1 MEQENTLLTP
11 SEEKN
16 NVAPAEVTQ
25 TDGAE
30 TTMEQPSESQELEKV
45 DTSAFSVTELLDH
58 LSEMINKE
66 QLPELQE
73 MKRLKRMI
81 NHQEPVANDEEELDE
96 KEETGEETPEASAD
110 SKDELLTRFINL
122 KTRFHELQ
130 AKKDEEEKSERRLN
144 YDKKLE
150 LIKRL
155 EANLESTD
163 DFFKVR
169 NEFENIRNEWKNI
182 GNVPENLRSDLLNQY
197 STLLEKH
204 YEINKLNKEAQEYD
218 FKHNRVEKE
227 GFIAKARALAEEPDI
242 VKAFRD
248 LQTLHDMWKETGPVA
263 PEFRESMWKDF
274 KDASTII
281 NKRHDDYFKELRE
294 KEEQNCAHKMG
305 IIEKLENLLVTLP
318 TTRRGWREYEDLM
331 EAIRKEWK
339 SAGRVPRAKLN
350 EVNMRFRVAVD
361 EFYLQRRNFLRELS
375 EEITPKLE
383 RMREIVAEAETL
395 KESTDWQST
404 ADKLKALQK
413 EWTVISKLGTR
424 VGEAQKLW
432 RQFRKACDTFFEA
445 KKVNHKRF
453 SREENLERKLE
464 IADKIEALEAKK
476 LEDPSAELAEIE
488 AEWAS
493 VGPVPDDQ
501 KSEVLNRYYGAL
513 RRLKGMDDNRRGSR
527 RRNDSQ
533 RDNTRRERRPRKVDM
548 KKDLTE
554 LSSNELKDERSM
566 ISGNI
571 SALEEEL
578 RQYENNIGFF
588 NASPDNPMVMQIQ
601 KKIDAIR
608 EKIESLEGRKREVAE
623 EIKNPTAK
631 EEETPKAEEPAE
643 PAATAEPTEPTA
655 PTEETTES
663 TETEA

>member
-16 NVAPAEVTQ
+16 EVTPMEVTE
-25 TDGAE
+25 TDSAE
-30 TTMEQPSESQELEKV
+30 TKVEQPTEDEAVEKV
-45 DTSAFSVTELLDH
+45 DTSAFSATELLDY
-58 LSEMINKE
+58 LSDLINKE
-66 QLPELQE
+66 QLPELQD

-96 KEETGEETPEASAD
+96 HEETGEETPEVSAD
-110 SKDELLTRFINL
+110 SKDELMTRFINL

-130 AKKDEEEKSERRLN
+130 AKKEEAEKEERRLN
-144 YDKKLE
+144 YEKKLE

-163 DFFKVR
+163 DFFKIR

-182 GNVPENLRSDLLNQY
+182 GHVPDNLRSDLLNQY

-227 GFIAKARALAEEPDI
+227 GFIAKARALADEPDI
-242 VKAFRD
+242 VKAFKE

-263 PEFRESMWKDF
+263 PEFRDSLWKDF
-274 KDASTII
+274 KDASTVI

-294 KEEQNCAHKMG
+294 KEEQNCTHKMG

-318 TTRRGWREYEDLM
+318 TTRRGWREYEDQM

-339 SAGRVPRAKLN
+339 SAGRVPRTKLN

-361 EFYLQRRNFLRELS
+361 EFYLQRRTFLRELS

-383 RMREIVAEAETL
+383 RMREIVAEADGL
-395 KESTDWQST
+395 KESTEWQST
-404 ADKLKALQK
+404 ADKLKDLQK

-445 KKVNHKRF
+445 KKVNHKHF
-453 SREENLERKLE
+453 SREENLARKLE

-476 LEDPSAELAEIE
+476 LEDASAELAAIE

-493 VGPVPDDQ
+493 VGPVPDEQ

-513 RRLKGMDDNRRGSR
+513 RRLKGMGDNRRTPR
-527 RRNDSQ
+527 RKGG
-533 RDNTRRERRPRKVDM
+533 DNQRERRPRKVDM

-554 LSSNELKDERSM
+554 LSSNELKDERTV
-566 ISGNI
+566 INGTI

-601 KKIDAIR
+601 KKIDALKV
-608 EKIESLEGRKREVAE
+608 KIESLQDRKREVAE

-631 EEETPKAEEPAE
+631 EDEAPVES
-643 PAATAEPTEPTA
+643 PTEPTET
-655 PTEETTES
+655 TEET
-663 TETEA
+663 EA

>member
-16 NVAPAEVTQ
+16 NVTPTEVTQ

-30 TTMEQPSESQELEKV
+30 ATKEQPTESGELEKV
-45 DTSAFSVTELLDH
+45 DTSAFSVAELLDH

-96 KEETGEETPEASAD
+96 KEETGEETPEVSAD

-130 AKKDEEEKSERRLN
+130 AKKEEEEKAERRLN

-182 GNVPENLRSDLLNQY
+182 GHVPENLRSDLLNQY

-227 GFIAKARALAEEPDI
+227 GFIAKARALADEPDI
-242 VKAFRD
+242 VKAFRE

-263 PEFRESMWKDF
+263 PEFRDIMWKDF
-274 KDASTII
+274 KDASTVI

-294 KEEQNCAHKMG
+294 KEEQNCAHKME

-318 TTRRGWREYEDLM
+318 TTRRGWREYEDQM

-361 EFYLQRRNFLRELS
+361 EFYLQRRTFLRELS

-383 RMREIVAEAETL
+383 RMREIVAEADAL

-445 KKVNHKRF
+445 KKVNRKHF

-476 LEDPSAELAEIE
+476 LEDPTAELAEIE

-513 RRLKGMDDNRRGSR
+513 RRLKGMDDSRRSPR
-527 RRNDSQ
+527 RRNDNQ
-533 RDNTRRERRPRKVDM
+533 RDNNRRDRRPRKVDM

-566 ISGNI
+566 INGNI

-601 KKIDAIR
+601 KKIDALR

-631 EEETPKAEEPAE
+631 EEETPKTEEPA
-643 PAATAEPTEPTA
+643 
-655 PTEETTES
+655 ETTES
-663 TETEA
+663 TETTEA

>member
-16 NVAPAEVTQ
+16 EVTPMEVTE
-25 TDGAE
+25 TDSAE
-30 TTMEQPSESQELEKV
+30 AKVEQPTEDEAVEKV
-45 DTSAFSVTELLDH
+45 DTSAFSATELLDY
-58 LSEMINKE
+58 LSDLINKE
-66 QLPELQE
+66 QLPELQD

-96 KEETGEETPEASAD
+96 HEETGEETPEVSAD
-110 SKDELLTRFINL
+110 SKDELMTRFINL

-130 AKKDEEEKSERRLN
+130 AKKEEAEKEERRLN
-144 YDKKLE
+144 YEKKLE

-163 DFFKVR
+163 DFFKIR

-182 GNVPENLRSDLLNQY
+182 GHVPDNLRSDLLNQY

-227 GFIAKARALAEEPDI
+227 GFIAKARALADEPDI
-242 VKAFRD
+242 VKAFKE

-263 PEFRESMWKDF
+263 PEFRDSLWKDF
-274 KDASTII
+274 KDASTVI

-294 KEEQNCAHKMG
+294 KEEQNCTHKMG

-318 TTRRGWREYEDLM
+318 TTRRGWREYEDQM

-339 SAGRVPRAKLN
+339 SAGRVPRTKLN

-361 EFYLQRRNFLRELS
+361 EFYLQRRTFLRELS

-383 RMREIVAEAETL
+383 RMREIVAEADGL
-395 KESTDWQST
+395 KESTEWQST
-404 ADKLKALQK
+404 ADKLKDLQK

-445 KKVNHKRF
+445 KKVNHKHF
-453 SREENLERKLE
+453 SREENLARKLE

-476 LEDPSAELAEIE
+476 LEDASAELAAIE

-493 VGPVPDDQ
+493 VGPVPDEQ

-513 RRLKGMDDNRRGSR
+513 RRLKGMGDNRRAPR
-527 RRNDSQ
+527 RKGG
-533 RDNTRRERRPRKVDM
+533 DNQRERRPRKVDM

-554 LSSNELKDERSM
+554 LSSNELKDERTV
-566 ISGNI
+566 INGTI

-601 KKIDAIR
+601 KKIDALKV
-608 EKIESLEGRKREVAE
+608 KIESLQDRKREVAE

-631 EEETPKAEEPAE
+631 EDEAPAE
-643 PAATAEPTEPTA
+643 SPTEPTET
-655 PTEETTES
+655 TEET
-663 TETEA
+663 EA

>member
-16 NVAPAEVTQ
+16 EVTPMEVTE
-25 TDGAE
+25 TDSAE
-30 TTMEQPSESQELEKV
+30 AKVEQPTEDEAVEKV
-45 DTSAFSVTELLDH
+45 DTSAFSATELLDY
-58 LSEMINKE
+58 LSDLINKE
-66 QLPELQE
+66 QLPELQD

-96 KEETGEETPEASAD
+96 HEETGEETPEVSAD
-110 SKDELLTRFINL
+110 SKDELMTRFINL

-130 AKKDEEEKSERRLN
+130 AKKEEAEKEERRLN
-144 YDKKLE
+144 YEKKLE

-163 DFFKVR
+163 DFFKIR

-182 GNVPENLRSDLLNQY
+182 GHVPDNLRSDLLNQY

-227 GFIAKARALAEEPDI
+227 GFIAKARALADEPDI
-242 VKAFRD
+242 VKAFKD

-263 PEFRESMWKDF
+263 PEFRDSLWKDF
-274 KDASTII
+274 KDASTVI

-294 KEEQNCAHKMG
+294 KEEQNCTHKMG

-318 TTRRGWREYEDLM
+318 TTRRGWREYEDQM

-339 SAGRVPRAKLN
+339 SAGRVPRTKLN

-361 EFYLQRRNFLRELS
+361 EFYLQRRTFLRELS

-383 RMREIVAEAETL
+383 RMREIVAEADGL
-395 KESTDWQST
+395 KESTEWQST
-404 ADKLKALQK
+404 ADKLKDLQK

-445 KKVNHKRF
+445 KKVNHKHF
-453 SREENLERKLE
+453 SREENLARKLE
-464 IADKIEALEAKK
+464 IAEKIEALEAKK
-476 LEDPSAELAEIE
+476 LEDASAELAEIE

-493 VGPVPDDQ
+493 VGPVPDEQ

-513 RRLKGMDDNRRGSR
+513 RRLKGMGDNRRAPR
-527 RRNDSQ
+527 RKGGDSQ
-533 RDNTRRERRPRKVDM
+533 RERRPRKVDM

-554 LSSNELKDERSM
+554 LSSNELKDERTV
-566 ISGNI
+566 INGTI

-601 KKIDAIR
+601 KKIDALKV
-608 EKIESLEGRKREVAE
+608 KIESLQDRKREVAE

-631 EEETPKAEEPAE
+631 EDETPAE
-643 PAATAEPTEPTA
+643 TPTEATET
-655 PTEETTES
+655 TEET
-663 TETEA
+663 EA

>member
-16 NVAPAEVTQ
+16 EVTPMEVTE
-25 TDGAE
+25 TDSAE
-30 TTMEQPSESQELEKV
+30 AKVEQPTEDEAVEKV
-45 DTSAFSVTELLDH
+45 DTSAFSATELLDY
-58 LSEMINKE
+58 LSDLINKE
-66 QLPELQE
+66 QLPELQD

-81 NHQEPVANDEEELDE
+81 NHQEPVTNDEEELDE
-96 KEETGEETPEASAD
+96 NEETGEETPEVSAD
-110 SKDELLTRFINL
+110 SKDELMTRFINL

-130 AKKDEEEKSERRLN
+130 AKKEEAEKEERRLN
-144 YDKKLE
+144 YEKKLE

-163 DFFKVR
+163 DFFKIR

-182 GNVPENLRSDLLNQY
+182 GHVPDNLRSDLLNQY

-227 GFIAKARALAEEPDI
+227 SFIAKARALADEPDI
-242 VKAFRD
+242 VKAFKE

-263 PEFRESMWKDF
+263 PEFRDSLWKDF
-274 KDASTII
+274 KDASTVI

-294 KEEQNCAHKMG
+294 KEEQNCTHKMG

-318 TTRRGWREYEDLM
+318 TTRRGWREYEDQM

-339 SAGRVPRAKLN
+339 SAGRVPRTKLN

-361 EFYLQRRNFLRELS
+361 EFYLQRRTFLRELS

-383 RMREIVAEAETL
+383 RMREIVAEADGL
-395 KESTDWQST
+395 KESTEWQST
-404 ADKLKALQK
+404 ADKLKDLQK

-445 KKVNHKRF
+445 KKVNHKHF
-453 SREENLERKLE
+453 SREENLARKLE

-476 LEDPSAELAEIE
+476 LEDASAELAAIE

-493 VGPVPDDQ
+493 VGPVPDEQ

-513 RRLKGMDDNRRGSR
+513 RRLKGMGDNRRTPR
-527 RRNDSQ
+527 RKGG
-533 RDNTRRERRPRKVDM
+533 DNQRERRPRKVDM

-554 LSSNELKDERSM
+554 LSSNELKDERTV
-566 ISGNI
+566 INGTI

-601 KKIDAIR
+601 KKIDALKV
-608 EKIESLEGRKREVAE
+608 KIESLQDRKREVAE

-631 EEETPKAEEPAE
+631 EDEAPAE
-643 PAATAEPTEPTA
+643 SPTEPTET
-655 PTEETTES
+655 TEET
-663 TETEA
+663 EA

>member
-16 NVAPAEVTQ
+16 EVTPMEVTE
-25 TDGAE
+25 TDSAE
-30 TTMEQPSESQELEKV
+30 AKVEQPTEDEAVEKV
-45 DTSAFSVTELLDH
+45 DTSAFSATELLDY
-58 LSEMINKE
+58 LSDLINKE
-66 QLPELQE
+66 QLPELQD

-96 KEETGEETPEASAD
+96 NEETGEETPEVSAD
-110 SKDELLTRFINL
+110 SKDELMTRFINL

-130 AKKDEEEKSERRLN
+130 AKKEEAEKEERRLN
-144 YDKKLE
+144 YEKKLE

-163 DFFKVR
+163 DFFKIR

-182 GNVPENLRSDLLNQY
+182 GHVPDNLRSDLLNQY

-227 GFIAKARALAEEPDI
+227 GFIAKARALADEPDI
-242 VKAFRD
+242 VKAFKE

-263 PEFRESMWKDF
+263 PEFRDSLWKDF
-274 KDASTII
+274 KDASTVI

-294 KEEQNCAHKMG
+294 KEEQNCTHKMG

-318 TTRRGWREYEDLM
+318 TTRRGWREYEDQM

-339 SAGRVPRAKLN
+339 SAGRVPRTKLN

-361 EFYLQRRNFLRELS
+361 EFYLQRRTFLRELS

-383 RMREIVAEAETL
+383 RMREIVAEADGL
-395 KESTDWQST
+395 KESTEWQST
-404 ADKLKALQK
+404 ADKLKDLQK

-445 KKVNHKRF
+445 KKVNHKHF
-453 SREENLERKLE
+453 SREENLARKLE

-476 LEDPSAELAEIE
+476 LEDASAELAEIE

-493 VGPVPDDQ
+493 VGPVPDEQ

-513 RRLKGMDDNRRGSR
+513 RRLKGMGDNRRAPR
-527 RRNDSQ
+527 RKGG
-533 RDNTRRERRPRKVDM
+533 DNQRERRPRKVDM

-554 LSSNELKDERSM
+554 LSSNELKDERTV
-566 ISGNI
+566 INGTI

-601 KKIDAIR
+601 KKIDALKV
-608 EKIESLEGRKREVAE
+608 KIESLQDRKREVAE

-631 EEETPKAEEPAE
+631 EDEAPAE
-643 PAATAEPTEPTA
+643 SPTEPTET
-655 PTEETTES
+655 TEET
-663 TETEA
+663 EA

>member
-16 NVAPAEVTQ
+16 EVTPMEVTE
-25 TDGAE
+25 TDSAE
-30 TTMEQPSESQELEKV
+30 AKVEQPTEDEAVEKV
-45 DTSAFSVTELLDH
+45 DTSAFSATELLDY
-58 LSEMINKE
+58 LSDLINKE
-66 QLPELQE
+66 QLPELQD

-96 KEETGEETPEASAD
+96 HEETGEETPEVSAD
-110 SKDELLTRFINL
+110 SKDELMTRFINL

-130 AKKDEEEKSERRLN
+130 AKKEEAEKEERRLN
-144 YDKKLE
+144 YEKKLE

-163 DFFKVR
+163 DFFKIR

-182 GNVPENLRSDLLNQY
+182 GHVPDNLRSDLLNQY

-227 GFIAKARALAEEPDI
+227 GFIAKARALADEPDI
-242 VKAFRD
+242 VKAFKE

-263 PEFRESMWKDF
+263 PEFRDSLWKDF
-274 KDASTII
+274 KDASTVI

-294 KEEQNCAHKMG
+294 KEEQNCTHKMG

-318 TTRRGWREYEDLM
+318 TTRRGWREYEDQM

-339 SAGRVPRAKLN
+339 SAGRVPRTKLN

-361 EFYLQRRNFLRELS
+361 EFYLQRRTFLRELS

-383 RMREIVAEAETL
+383 RMREIVAEADGL
-395 KESTDWQST
+395 KESTEWQST
-404 ADKLKALQK
+404 ADKLKDLQK

-445 KKVNHKRF
+445 KKVNHKHF
-453 SREENLERKLE
+453 SREENLARKLE

-476 LEDPSAELAEIE
+476 LEDASAELAEIE

-493 VGPVPDDQ
+493 VGPVPDEQ

-513 RRLKGMDDNRRGSR
+513 RRLKGMGDNRRAPR
-527 RRNDSQ
+527 RKGG
-533 RDNTRRERRPRKVDM
+533 DNQRERRPRKVDM

-554 LSSNELKDERSM
+554 LSSNELKDERTV
-566 ISGNI
+566 INGTI

-601 KKIDAIR
+601 KKIDALKV
-608 EKIESLEGRKREVAE
+608 KIESLQDRKREVAE

-631 EEETPKAEEPAE
+631 EDEAPAE
-643 PAATAEPTEPTA
+643 SPTEPTET
-655 PTEETTES
+655 TEET
-663 TETEA
+663 EA

>member
-16 NVAPAEVTQ
+16 EVTPMEVTE
-25 TDGAE
+25 TDSAE
-30 TTMEQPSESQELEKV
+30 AKVEQPTEDEAVEKV
-45 DTSAFSVTELLDH
+45 DTSAFSATELLDY
-58 LSEMINKE
+58 LSDLINKE
-66 QLPELQE
+66 QLPELQD

-96 KEETGEETPEASAD
+96 HEETGEETPEVSAD
-110 SKDELLTRFINL
+110 SKDELMTRFINL

-130 AKKDEEEKSERRLN
+130 AKKEEAEKEERRLN
-144 YDKKLE
+144 YEKKLE

-163 DFFKVR
+163 DFFKIR

-182 GNVPENLRSDLLNQY
+182 GHVPDNLRSDLLNQY

-227 GFIAKARALAEEPDI
+227 GFIAKARALADEPDI
-242 VKAFRD
+242 VKAFKE

-263 PEFRESMWKDF
+263 PEFRDSLWKDF
-274 KDASTII
+274 KDASTVI

-294 KEEQNCAHKMG
+294 KEEQNCTHKMG

-318 TTRRGWREYEDLM
+318 TTRRGWREYEDQM

-339 SAGRVPRAKLN
+339 SAGRVPRTKLN

-361 EFYLQRRNFLRELS
+361 EFYLQRRTFLRELS

-383 RMREIVAEAETL
+383 RMREIVAEADGL
-395 KESTDWQST
+395 KESTEWQST
-404 ADKLKALQK
+404 ADKLKDLQK

-445 KKVNHKRF
+445 KKVNHKHF
-453 SREENLERKLE
+453 SREENLARKLE

-476 LEDPSAELAEIE
+476 LEDASAELAAIE

-493 VGPVPDDQ
+493 VGPVPDEQ

-513 RRLKGMDDNRRGSR
+513 RRLKGMGDNRRTPR
-527 RRNDSQ
+527 RKGG
-533 RDNTRRERRPRKVDM
+533 DNQRERRTRKVDM

-554 LSSNELKDERSM
+554 LSSNELKDERTV
-566 ISGNI
+566 INGTI

-601 KKIDAIR
+601 KKIDALKV
-608 EKIESLEGRKREVAE
+608 KIESLQDRKREVAE

-631 EEETPKAEEPAE
+631 EDEAPAE
-643 PAATAEPTEPTA
+643 SPTEPTET
-655 PTEETTES
+655 TEET
-663 TETEA
+663 EA

>member
-110 SKDELLTRFINL
+110 SKDGLLTRFINL

-130 AKKDEEEKSERRLN
+130 AKKDEEEKAERRLN

-294 KEEQNCAHKMG
+294 KEEQNCAHKME

-464 IADKIEALEAKK
+464 IADKIETLEAKK

-513 RRLKGMDDNRRGSR
+513 RRLKGMDDNRRGPR

-631 EEETPKAEEPAE
+631 EEETPKAEEPAD
-643 PAATAEPTEPTA
+643 PTEPTA

>member
-16 NVAPAEVTQ
+16 EVTPMEVTE
-25 TDGAE
+25 TDSAE
-30 TTMEQPSESQELEKV
+30 AKVEQPTEDEAVAKV
-45 DTSAFSVTELLDH
+45 DTSAFSATELLDY
-58 LSEMINKE
+58 LSDLINKE
-66 QLPELQE
+66 QLPELQD
-73 MKRLKRMI
+73 MKRLKRLI

-96 KEETGEETPEASAD
+96 HEETGEETPEVSAD
-110 SKDELLTRFINL
+110 SKDELMTRFINL

-130 AKKDEEEKSERRLN
+130 AKKEEAEKEERRLN
-144 YDKKLE
+144 YEKKLE

-163 DFFKVR
+163 DFFKIR

-182 GNVPENLRSDLLNQY
+182 GHVPDNLRSDLLNQY

-227 GFIAKARALAEEPDI
+227 GFIAKARALADEPDI
-242 VKAFRD
+242 VKAFKD

-263 PEFRESMWKDF
+263 PEFRDSLWKDF
-274 KDASTII
+274 KDASTVI

-294 KEEQNCAHKMG
+294 KEEQNCTHKMG

-318 TTRRGWREYEDLM
+318 TTRRGWREYEDQM

-339 SAGRVPRAKLN
+339 SAGRVPRTKLN

-361 EFYLQRRNFLRELS
+361 EFYLQRRTFLRELS

-383 RMREIVAEAETL
+383 RMREIVAEADGL
-395 KESTDWQST
+395 KESTEWQST
-404 ADKLKALQK
+404 ADKLKDLQK

-445 KKVNHKRF
+445 KKVNHKHF
-453 SREENLERKLE
+453 SREENLARKLE

-476 LEDPSAELAEIE
+476 LEDASAELAAIE

-493 VGPVPDDQ
+493 VGPVPDEQ

-513 RRLKGMDDNRRGSR
+513 RRLKGMGDNRRTPR
-527 RRNDSQ
+527 RKGG
-533 RDNTRRERRPRKVDM
+533 DNQRERRPRKVDM

-554 LSSNELKDERSM
+554 LSSNELKDERTV
-566 ISGNI
+566 INGTI

-601 KKIDAIR
+601 KKIDALKV
-608 EKIESLEGRKREVAE
+608 KIESLQDRKREVAE

-631 EEETPKAEEPAE
+631 EDEAPVES
-643 PAATAEPTEPTA
+643 PTEPTET
-655 PTEETTES
+655 TEET
-663 TETEA
+663 EA

>member
-16 NVAPAEVTQ
+16 EVTPMEVTE
-25 TDGAE
+25 TDSAE
-30 TTMEQPSESQELEKV
+30 AKVEQPTEDEAVEKV
-45 DTSAFSVTELLDH
+45 DTSAFSATELLDY
-58 LSEMINKE
+58 LSDLINKE
-66 QLPELQE
+66 QLPELQD

-96 KEETGEETPEASAD
+96 HEETGEETPEVSAD
-110 SKDELLTRFINL
+110 SKDELMTRFINL

-130 AKKDEEEKSERRLN
+130 AKKEEAEKEERRLN
-144 YDKKLE
+144 YEKKLE

-163 DFFKVR
+163 DFFKIR

-182 GNVPENLRSDLLNQY
+182 GHVPDNLRSDLLNQY

-227 GFIAKARALAEEPDI
+227 GFIAKARALADEPDI
-242 VKAFRD
+242 VKAFKE

-263 PEFRESMWKDF
+263 PEFRDSLWKDF
-274 KDASTII
+274 KDASTVI

-294 KEEQNCAHKMG
+294 KEEQNCTHKMG

-318 TTRRGWREYEDLM
+318 TTRRGWREYEDQM

-339 SAGRVPRAKLN
+339 SAGRVPRTKLN

-361 EFYLQRRNFLRELS
+361 EFYLQRRTFLRELS

-383 RMREIVAEAETL
+383 RMREIVAEADGL
-395 KESTDWQST
+395 KESTEWQST
-404 ADKLKALQK
+404 ADKLKDLQK

-445 KKVNHKRF
+445 KKVNHKHF
-453 SREENLERKLE
+453 SREENLARKLE

-476 LEDPSAELAEIE
+476 LEDASVELAAIE

-493 VGPVPDDQ
+493 VGPVPDEQ

-513 RRLKGMDDNRRGSR
+513 RRLKGMGDNRRAPR
-527 RRNDSQ
+527 RKGG
-533 RDNTRRERRPRKVDM
+533 DNQRERRPRKVDM

-554 LSSNELKDERSM
+554 LSSNELKDERTV
-566 ISGNI
+566 INGTI

-601 KKIDAIR
+601 KKIDALKV
-608 EKIESLEGRKREVAE
+608 KIESLQDRKREVAE

-631 EEETPKAEEPAE
+631 EDEAPAE
-643 PAATAEPTEPTA
+643 SPTEPTET
-655 PTEETTES
+655 TEET
-663 TETEA
+663 EA

>member
-16 NVAPAEVTQ
+16 EVTPMEVTE
-25 TDGAE
+25 TDSAE
-30 TTMEQPSESQELEKV
+30 AKVEQPTEDEAVEKV
-45 DTSAFSVTELLDH
+45 DTSAFSATELLDY
-58 LSEMINKE
+58 LSDLINKE
-66 QLPELQE
+66 QLPELQD

-96 KEETGEETPEASAD
+96 HEETGEETPEVSAD
-110 SKDELLTRFINL
+110 SKDELMTRFINL

-130 AKKDEEEKSERRLN
+130 AKKEEAEKEERRLN
-144 YDKKLE
+144 YEKKLE

-163 DFFKVR
+163 DFFKIR

-182 GNVPENLRSDLLNQY
+182 GHVPDNLRSDLLNQY

-227 GFIAKARALAEEPDI
+227 GFIAKARALADEPDI
-242 VKAFRD
+242 VKAFKE

-263 PEFRESMWKDF
+263 PEFRDSLWKDF
-274 KDASTII
+274 KDASTVI

-294 KEEQNCAHKMG
+294 KEEQNCTHKMG

-318 TTRRGWREYEDLM
+318 TTRRGWREYEDQM

-339 SAGRVPRAKLN
+339 SAGRVPRTKLN

-361 EFYLQRRNFLRELS
+361 EFYLQRRTFLRELS

-383 RMREIVAEAETL
+383 RMREIVAEADGL
-395 KESTDWQST
+395 KESTEWQST
-404 ADKLKALQK
+404 ADKLKDLQK

-445 KKVNHKRF
+445 KKVNHKHF
-453 SREENLERKLE
+453 SREENLARKLE

-476 LEDPSAELAEIE
+476 LEDASAELAEIE

-493 VGPVPDDQ
+493 VGPVPDEQ

-513 RRLKGMDDNRRGSR
+513 RRLKGMGDNRRTPR
-527 RRNDSQ
+527 RKGG
-533 RDNTRRERRPRKVDM
+533 DNQRERRPRKVDM

-554 LSSNELKDERSM
+554 LSSNELKDERTV
-566 ISGNI
+566 INGTI

-601 KKIDAIR
+601 KKIDALKV
-608 EKIESLEGRKREVAE
+608 KIESLQDRKREVAE

-631 EEETPKAEEPAE
+631 EDEAPAE
-643 PAATAEPTEPTA
+643 SPTEPTET
-655 PTEETTES
+655 TEET
-663 TETEA
+663 EA

>member
-16 NVAPAEVTQ
+16 EVTPMEVTE
-25 TDGAE
+25 TDSAE
-30 TTMEQPSESQELEKV
+30 AKVEQPTEDEAVEKV
-45 DTSAFSVTELLDH
+45 DTSAFSATELLDY
-58 LSEMINKE
+58 LSDLINKE
-66 QLPELQE
+66 QLPELQD

-96 KEETGEETPEASAD
+96 HEETGEETPEVSAD
-110 SKDELLTRFINL
+110 SKDELMTRFINL

-130 AKKDEEEKSERRLN
+130 AKKEEAEKEERRLN
-144 YDKKLE
+144 YEKKLE

-163 DFFKVR
+163 DFFKIR

-182 GNVPENLRSDLLNQY
+182 GHVPDNLRSDLLNQY

-227 GFIAKARALAEEPDI
+227 GFIAKARALADEPDI
-242 VKAFRD
+242 VKAFKE

-263 PEFRESMWKDF
+263 PEFRDSLWKDF
-274 KDASTII
+274 KDASTVI

-294 KEEQNCAHKMG
+294 KEEQNCTHKMG

-318 TTRRGWREYEDLM
+318 TTRRGWREYEDQM

-339 SAGRVPRAKLN
+339 SAGRVPRTKLN

-361 EFYLQRRNFLRELS
+361 EFYLQRRTFLRELS

-383 RMREIVAEAETL
+383 RMREIVAEADGL
-395 KESTDWQST
+395 KESTEWQST
-404 ADKLKALQK
+404 ADKLKDLQK

-445 KKVNHKRF
+445 KKVNHKHF
-453 SREENLERKLE
+453 SREENLARKLE

-476 LEDPSAELAEIE
+476 LEDASVELAEIE

-493 VGPVPDDQ
+493 VGPVPDEQ

-513 RRLKGMDDNRRGSR
+513 RRLKGMGDNRRAPR
-527 RRNDSQ
+527 RKGG
-533 RDNTRRERRPRKVDM
+533 DNQRERRPRKVDM

-554 LSSNELKDERSM
+554 LSSNELKDERTV
-566 ISGNI
+566 INGTI

-601 KKIDAIR
+601 KKIDALKV
-608 EKIESLEGRKREVAE
+608 KIESLQDRKREVAE

-631 EEETPKAEEPAE
+631 EDEAPAE
-643 PAATAEPTEPTA
+643 SPTEPT
-655 PTEETTES
+655 ETTK
-663 TETEA
+663 ETEA

>member
-16 NVAPAEVTQ
+16 NVTPTEVTQ

-30 TTMEQPSESQELEKV
+30 ATKEQPTESEELEKV
-45 DTSAFSVTELLDH
+45 DTSAFSVAELLDH

-130 AKKDEEEKSERRLN
+130 AKKEEEEKAERRLN

-182 GNVPENLRSDLLNQY
+182 GHVPENLRSDLLNQY

-227 GFIAKARALAEEPDI
+227 GFIAKARALADEADI
-242 VKAFRD
+242 VKAFRE

-263 PEFRESMWKDF
+263 PEFRDIMWKDF
-274 KDASTII
+274 KDASTVI

-294 KEEQNCAHKMG
+294 KEEQNCAHKME

-318 TTRRGWREYEDLM
+318 TTRRGWREYEDQM

-361 EFYLQRRNFLRELS
+361 EFYLQRRTFLRELS

-383 RMREIVAEAETL
+383 RMREIVAEADAL

-445 KKVNHKRF
+445 KKVNHKHF

-476 LEDPSAELAEIE
+476 LEDPTAELAEIE

-501 KSEVLNRYYGAL
+501 RSEVLNRYYGAL
-513 RRLKGMDDNRRGSR
+513 RRLKGMDDNRRGPR
-527 RRNDSQ
+527 RRNDNQ
-533 RDNTRRERRPRKVDM
+533 RDNNRRDRRPRKVDM

-566 ISGNI
+566 INGNI

-601 KKIDAIR
+601 KKIDALR

-643 PAATAEPTEPTA
+643 TAVTAEPKESA
-655 PTEETTES
+655 ETTES
-663 TETEA
+663 TETTEA

>member
-16 NVAPAEVTQ
+16 EVTPMEVTE
-25 TDGAE
+25 TDSAE
-30 TTMEQPSESQELEKV
+30 AKVEQPTEDEAVEKV
-45 DTSAFSVTELLDH
+45 DTSAFSATELLDY
-58 LSEMINKE
+58 LSDLINKE
-66 QLPELQE
+66 QLPELQD

-96 KEETGEETPEASAD
+96 HEETGEETPEVSAD
-110 SKDELLTRFINL
+110 SKDELMTRFINL

-130 AKKDEEEKSERRLN
+130 AKKEEAEKEERRLN
-144 YDKKLE
+144 YEKKLE

-163 DFFKVR
+163 DFFKIR

-182 GNVPENLRSDLLNQY
+182 GHVPDNLRSDLLNQY

-227 GFIAKARALAEEPDI
+227 GFIAKARALADDPDI
-242 VKAFRD
+242 VKAFKE

-263 PEFRESMWKDF
+263 PEFRDSLWKDF
-274 KDASTII
+274 KDASTVI

-294 KEEQNCAHKMG
+294 KEEQNCTHKMG

-318 TTRRGWREYEDLM
+318 TTRRGWREYEDQM

-339 SAGRVPRAKLN
+339 SAGRVPRTKLN

-361 EFYLQRRNFLRELS
+361 EFYLQRRTFLRELS

-383 RMREIVAEAETL
+383 RMREIVAEADGL
-395 KESTDWQST
+395 KESTEWQST
-404 ADKLKALQK
+404 ADKLKDLQK

-445 KKVNHKRF
+445 KKVNHKHF
-453 SREENLERKLE
+453 SREENLARKLE

-476 LEDPSAELAEIE
+476 LEDASAELAAIE

-493 VGPVPDDQ
+493 VGPVPDEQ

-513 RRLKGMDDNRRGSR
+513 RRLKGMGDNRRTPR
-527 RRNDSQ
+527 RKGG
-533 RDNTRRERRPRKVDM
+533 DNQRERRPRKVDM

-554 LSSNELKDERSM
+554 LSSNELKDERTV
-566 ISGNI
+566 INGTI

-601 KKIDAIR
+601 KKIDALKV
-608 EKIESLEGRKREVAE
+608 KIESLQDRKREVAE

-631 EEETPKAEEPAE
+631 EDEAPVES
-643 PAATAEPTEPTA
+643 PTEPT
-655 PTEETTES
+655 ETIE
-663 TETEA
+663 ETEA

>member
-16 NVAPAEVTQ
+16 EVTPMEVTE
-25 TDGAE
+25 TDSAE
-30 TTMEQPSESQELEKV
+30 AKVEQPTEDEAVEKV
-45 DTSAFSVTELLDH
+45 DTSAFSATELLDY
-58 LSEMINKE
+58 LSDLINKE
-66 QLPELQE
+66 QLPELQD
-73 MKRLKRMI
+73 MKRLKRLI

-96 KEETGEETPEASAD
+96 HEETGEETPEVSAD
-110 SKDELLTRFINL
+110 SKDELMTRFINL

-130 AKKDEEEKSERRLN
+130 AKKEEAEKEERRLN
-144 YDKKLE
+144 YEKKLE

-163 DFFKVR
+163 DFFKIR

-182 GNVPENLRSDLLNQY
+182 GHVPDNLRSDLLNQY

-227 GFIAKARALAEEPDI
+227 GFIAKARALADEPDI
-242 VKAFRD
+242 VKAFKE

-263 PEFRESMWKDF
+263 PEFRDSLWKDF
-274 KDASTII
+274 KDASTVI

-294 KEEQNCAHKMG
+294 KEEQNCTHKMG

-318 TTRRGWREYEDLM
+318 TTRRGWREYEDQM

-339 SAGRVPRAKLN
+339 SAGRVPRTKLN

-361 EFYLQRRNFLRELS
+361 EFYLQRRTFLRELS

-383 RMREIVAEAETL
+383 RMREIVAEADGL
-395 KESTDWQST
+395 KKSTEWQST
-404 ADKLKALQK
+404 ADKLKDLQK

-445 KKVNHKRF
+445 KKVNHKHF
-453 SREENLERKLE
+453 SREENLARKLE

-476 LEDPSAELAEIE
+476 LEDASAELAAIE

-493 VGPVPDDQ
+493 VGPVPDEQ

-513 RRLKGMDDNRRGSR
+513 RRLKGMGDNRRTPR
-527 RRNDSQ
+527 RKGG
-533 RDNTRRERRPRKVDM
+533 DNQRERRPRKVDM

-554 LSSNELKDERSM
+554 LSSNELKDERTV
-566 ISGNI
+566 INGTI

-601 KKIDAIR
+601 KKIDALKV
-608 EKIESLEGRKREVAE
+608 KIESLQDRKREVAE

-631 EEETPKAEEPAE
+631 EDEAPVES
-643 PAATAEPTEPTA
+643 PTEPTET
-655 PTEETTES
+655 TEET
-663 TETEA
+663 EA

>member
-16 NVAPAEVTQ
+16 EVTPMEVTE
-25 TDGAE
+25 TDSAE
-30 TTMEQPSESQELEKV
+30 AKVEQPTEDEAVEKV
-45 DTSAFSVTELLDH
+45 DTSAFSATELLDY
-58 LSEMINKE
+58 LSDLINKE
-66 QLPELQE
+66 QLPELQD

-96 KEETGEETPEASAD
+96 HEETGEETPEVSAD
-110 SKDELLTRFINL
+110 SKDELMTRFINL

-130 AKKDEEEKSERRLN
+130 AKKEEAEKEERRLN
-144 YDKKLE
+144 YEKKLE

-163 DFFKVR
+163 DFFKIR

-182 GNVPENLRSDLLNQY
+182 GHVPDNLRSDLLNQY

-227 GFIAKARALAEEPDI
+227 GFIAKARALADEPDI
-242 VKAFRD
+242 VKAFKE

-263 PEFRESMWKDF
+263 PEFRDSLWKDF
-274 KDASTII
+274 KDASTVI

-294 KEEQNCAHKMG
+294 KEEQNCTHKMG

-318 TTRRGWREYEDLM
+318 TTRRGWREYEDQM

-339 SAGRVPRAKLN
+339 SAGRVPRTKLN

-361 EFYLQRRNFLRELS
+361 EFYLQRRTFLRELS

-383 RMREIVAEAETL
+383 RMREIVAEADGL
-395 KESTDWQST
+395 KESTEWQST
-404 ADKLKALQK
+404 ADKLKDLQK

-445 KKVNHKRF
+445 KKVNHKHF
-453 SREENLERKLE
+453 SREENLARKLE

-476 LEDPSAELAEIE
+476 LEDASVELAEIE

-493 VGPVPDDQ
+493 VGPVPDEQ

-513 RRLKGMDDNRRGSR
+513 RRLKGMGDNRRAPR
-527 RRNDSQ
+527 RKGG
-533 RDNTRRERRPRKVDM
+533 DNQRERRPRKVDM

-554 LSSNELKDERSM
+554 LSSNELKDERTV
-566 ISGNI
+566 INGTI

-601 KKIDAIR
+601 KKIDALKV
-608 EKIESLEGRKREVAE
+608 KIESLQDRKREVAE

-631 EEETPKAEEPAE
+631 EDEAPAE
-643 PAATAEPTEPTA
+643 SPTEPTET
-655 PTEETTES
+655 TEET
-663 TETEA
+663 EA

>member
-16 NVAPAEVTQ
+16 NVTPTEVTQ
-25 TDGAE
+25 TDSAE
-30 TTMEQPSESQELEKV
+30 ATKEQPTESEELEKV
-45 DTSAFSVTELLDH
+45 DTSAFSVAELLDH

-96 KEETGEETPEASAD
+96 KEETGEETPEVSAD

-130 AKKDEEEKSERRLN
+130 AKKEEEEKAERRLN

-182 GNVPENLRSDLLNQY
+182 GHVPENLRSDLLNQY

-227 GFIAKARALAEEPDI
+227 GFIAKARALADEPDI
-242 VKAFRD
+242 VKAFRE

-263 PEFRESMWKDF
+263 PEFRDIMWKDF
-274 KDASTII
+274 KDASTVI
-281 NKRHDDYFKELRE
+281 NKRHDDFFKELRE
-294 KEEQNCAHKMG
+294 KEEQNCAHKME

-318 TTRRGWREYEDLM
+318 TTRRGWREYEDQM

-361 EFYLQRRNFLRELS
+361 EFYLQRRTFLRELS

-383 RMREIVAEAETL
+383 RMREIVAEADAL

-445 KKVNHKRF
+445 KKVNHKHF

-476 LEDPSAELAEIE
+476 LEDPTAELAEIE

-493 VGPVPDDQ
+493 VGPVPDDK

-513 RRLKGMDDNRRGSR
+513 RRLKGMDDNRRAPR
-527 RRNDSQ
+527 RRNDNQ
-533 RDNTRRERRPRKVDM
+533 RDSNRRDRRPRKVDM

-566 ISGNI
+566 INGNI

-601 KKIDAIR
+601 KKIDALR

-631 EEETPKAEEPAE
+631 EAETPKTEEPAE
-643 PAATAEPTEPTA
+643 PTETA
-655 PTEETTES
+655 ETTES
-663 TETEA
+663 TETTEA

>member
-1 MEQENTLLTP
+1 M
-11 SEEKN
+11 
-16 NVAPAEVTQ
+16 
-25 TDGAE
+25 
-30 TTMEQPSESQELEKV
+30 
-45 DTSAFSVTELLDH
+45 
-58 LSEMINKE
+58 
-66 QLPELQE
+66 
-73 MKRLKRMI
+73 
-81 NHQEPVANDEEELDE
+81 
-96 KEETGEETPEASAD
+96 
-110 SKDELLTRFINL
+110 
-122 KTRFHELQ
+122 
-130 AKKDEEEKSERRLN
+130 
-144 YDKKLE
+144 
-150 LIKRL
+150 
-155 EANLESTD
+155 
-163 DFFKVR
+163 
-169 NEFENIRNEWKNI
+169 
-182 GNVPENLRSDLLNQY
+182 
-197 STLLEKH
+197 
-204 YEINKLNKEAQEYD
+204 
-218 FKHNRVEKE
+218 EKE
-227 GFIAKARALAEEPDI
+227 GFIAKARALADEPDI
-242 VKAFRD
+242 VKAFRE

-263 PEFRESMWKDF
+263 PEFRDIMWKDF
-274 KDASTII
+274 KDASTVI

-294 KEEQNCAHKMG
+294 KEEQNCAHKME

-318 TTRRGWREYEDLM
+318 TTRRGWREYEDQM

-361 EFYLQRRNFLRELS
+361 EFYLQRRTFLRELS

-383 RMREIVAEAETL
+383 RMREIVAEADAL

-445 KKVNHKRF
+445 KKVNHKHF

-476 LEDPSAELAEIE
+476 LEDPTAELAEIE

-513 RRLKGMDDNRRGSR
+513 RRLKGMDDSRRSPR
-527 RRNDSQ
+527 RRNDNQ
-533 RDNTRRERRPRKVDM
+533 RDNNRRDRRPRKVDM

-566 ISGNI
+566 INGNI

-601 KKIDAIR
+601 KKIDALR

-631 EEETPKAEEPAE
+631 EEETPKTEEPAE
-643 PAATAEPTEPTA
+643 TTETA
-655 PTEETTES
+655 ETTES
-663 TETEA
+663 TETTEA

>member
-16 NVAPAEVTQ
+16 EVTPMEVTE
-25 TDGAE
+25 TDSAE
-30 TTMEQPSESQELEKV
+30 AKVEQPTEDEAVEKV
-45 DTSAFSVTELLDH
+45 DTSAFSATELLDY
-58 LSEMINKE
+58 LSDLINKE
-66 QLPELQE
+66 QLPELQD

-96 KEETGEETPEASAD
+96 HEETGEETPEVSAD
-110 SKDELLTRFINL
+110 SKDELMTRFINL

-130 AKKDEEEKSERRLN
+130 AKKEEAEKEERRLN
-144 YDKKLE
+144 YEKKLE

-163 DFFKVR
+163 DFFKIR

-182 GNVPENLRSDLLNQY
+182 GHVPDNLRSDLLNQY

-227 GFIAKARALAEEPDI
+227 GFIAKARALADEPDI
-242 VKAFRD
+242 VKAFKE

-263 PEFRESMWKDF
+263 PEFRDSLWKDF
-274 KDASTII
+274 KDASTVI

-294 KEEQNCAHKMG
+294 KEEQNCTHKMG

-318 TTRRGWREYEDLM
+318 TTRRGWREYEDQM

-339 SAGRVPRAKLN
+339 SAGRVPRTKLN

-361 EFYLQRRNFLRELS
+361 EFYLQRRTFLRELS

-383 RMREIVAEAETL
+383 RMREIVAEADGL
-395 KESTDWQST
+395 KESTEWQST
-404 ADKLKALQK
+404 ADKLKDLQK

-445 KKVNHKRF
+445 KKVNHKHF
-453 SREENLERKLE
+453 SREENLARKLE

-476 LEDPSAELAEIE
+476 LEDASAELAAIE

-493 VGPVPDDQ
+493 VGPVPDEQ

-513 RRLKGMDDNRRGSR
+513 RRLKGMGDNRRAPR
-527 RRNDSQ
+527 RKGG
-533 RDNTRRERRPRKVDM
+533 DNQRERRPRKVDM

-554 LSSNELKDERSM
+554 LSSNELKDERTV
-566 ISGNI
+566 INGTI

-601 KKIDAIR
+601 KKIDALKV
-608 EKIESLEGRKREVAE
+608 KIESLQDRKREVAE

-631 EEETPKAEEPAE
+631 EDEAPVES
-643 PAATAEPTEPTA
+643 PTEPTET
-655 PTEETTES
+655 TEET
-663 TETEA
+663 EA

>member
-16 NVAPAEVTQ
+16 EVTPMEVTE
-25 TDGAE
+25 TDSAE
-30 TTMEQPSESQELEKV
+30 AKVEQPTEDEAVEKV
-45 DTSAFSVTELLDH
+45 DTSAFSATELLDY
-58 LSEMINKE
+58 LSDLINKE
-66 QLPELQE
+66 QLPELQD

-96 KEETGEETPEASAD
+96 HEETGEETPEVSAD
-110 SKDELLTRFINL
+110 SKDELMTRFINL

-130 AKKDEEEKSERRLN
+130 AKKEEAEKEERRLN
-144 YDKKLE
+144 YEKKLE

-163 DFFKVR
+163 DFFKIR

-182 GNVPENLRSDLLNQY
+182 GHVPDNLRSDLLNQY

-227 GFIAKARALAEEPDI
+227 GFIAKARALADEPDI
-242 VKAFRD
+242 VKAFKE

-263 PEFRESMWKDF
+263 PEFRDSLWKDF
-274 KDASTII
+274 KDASTVI

-294 KEEQNCAHKMG
+294 KEEQNCTHKMG

-318 TTRRGWREYEDLM
+318 TTRRGWREYEDQM

-339 SAGRVPRAKLN
+339 SAGRVPRTKLN

-361 EFYLQRRNFLRELS
+361 EFYLQRRTFLRELS

-383 RMREIVAEAETL
+383 RMREIVAEADGL
-395 KESTDWQST
+395 KESTEWQST
-404 ADKLKALQK
+404 ADKLKDLQK

-445 KKVNHKRF
+445 KKVNHKHF
-453 SREENLERKLE
+453 SREENLARKLE

-476 LEDPSAELAEIE
+476 LEDASAELAAIE

-493 VGPVPDDQ
+493 VGPVPDEQ

-513 RRLKGMDDNRRGSR
+513 RRLKGMGDNRRTPR
-527 RRNDSQ
+527 RKGG
-533 RDNTRRERRPRKVDM
+533 DNQRERRTRKVDM

-554 LSSNELKDERSM
+554 LSSNELKDERTV
-566 ISGNI
+566 INGTI

-601 KKIDAIR
+601 KKIDALKV
-608 EKIESLEGRKREVAE
+608 KIESLQDRKREVAE

-631 EEETPKAEEPAE
+631 EDEAPVES
-643 PAATAEPTEPTA
+643 PTEPTET
-655 PTEETTES
+655 TEET
-663 TETEA
+663 EA